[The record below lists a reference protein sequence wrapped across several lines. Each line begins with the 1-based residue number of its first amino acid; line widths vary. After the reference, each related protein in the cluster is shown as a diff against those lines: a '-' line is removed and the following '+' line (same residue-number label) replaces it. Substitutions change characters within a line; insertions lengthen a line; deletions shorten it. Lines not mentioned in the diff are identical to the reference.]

1 MGILTD
7 PSEIILKSNNWSD
20 FLQRLNELGSSPE
33 NNKIKG
39 NAFEYLTKYFLLS
52 EPTFAVNIEQIF
64 HHSELPA
71 SIIDDLKL
79 PNPEVGVD
87 LIAKYN
93 DGNYCAIQCK
103 FHQNRITNVNYNELS
118 TFFSVT
124 QRHETYSK
132 LSHRLICTSSNEVS
146 NRVRNIHPDKLGFLT
161 YSDFSSL
168 DESSFEKIHSL
179 IYGKKFS
186 YKKFNPR
193 QHQINAISNTHEH
206 FKINEFTKGKI
217 IHPCGS
223 GKSLTAYWCAKK
235 LNVKNILIAV
245 PSLALVKQTLNV
257 WATQSL
263 ADQIKIDYIAI
274 CSDQDVSQT
283 DDPLMKKHDI
293 GISVTTDKYQVQAFL
308 KKPSNADMRVILTTY
323 QSSEVIIS
331 AVNESEFIFDLGIF
345 DEAHKTTGDKSRR
358 FSLLLQEQNIYIK
371 NKIFMT
377 ATERQFKG
385 NSDNLISMDD
395 DEIYGDIIDQLSFKK
410 ALEQEPPILCDY
422 KLVTVAFT
430 KKDIEE
436 VILNNGLVKIN
447 GKDYSFNE
455 DGSTIAALLAHRKL
469 SKERNI
475 KHAISFHKNISR
487 AQEFTQLN
495 NLLNDQHDFVNIA
508 GFHVSGKMG
517 TSARNFEIE
526 KFRDSENAIISN
538 ARCLTEGVDI
548 PIVDA
553 VVFADSKKS
562 LIDIV
567 QASGRAMRTHPLK
580 NLGYI
585 IIPVILDGSDDMVN
599 NAFKQLINVVAAL
612 GINDERIID
621 EAKEIIRSKQ
631 YGSGEILE
639 FEQYSPDIEISF
651 DKLIED
657 IQIKIWDRLSFA
669 KSVVGESEF
678 KKWMKN
684 ETDLSKSSRDKY
696 SNAIRKI
703 SNDLIKMDMANSSLE
718 EIIESGNLENLKN
731 KYFSIDKHNRENKRG
746 HNMLSSG
753 FKRLMQYQSFRN
765 QQKEFKSN
773 TSNI

>member
-1 MGILTD
+1 MNVTKD
-7 PSEIILKSNNWSD
+7 PFEIILKSKSWKS
-20 FLQRLNELGSSPE
+20 FLQNLDELGDSPE
-33 NNKIKG
+33 YKKIKG
-39 NAFEYLTKYFLLS
+39 NAFEYLTKFYLLL
-52 EPTFAVNIEQIF
+52 EPSFAVSIDQIF
-64 HHSELPA
+64 HNSELPA
-71 SIIDDLKL
+71 SIIDELKL
-79 PNPEVGVD
+79 PNPEIGVD

-103 FHQNRITNVNYNELS
+103 FHQDRNTNVTYNELS

-124 QRHETYSK
+124 QRHETYNK
-132 LSHRLICTSSNEVS
+132 LSHRLICTSSNEIT
-146 NRVRNIHPDKLGFLT
+146 NRVRDIHPEKLGFLT
-161 YSDFSSL
+161 FSDFSSF
-168 DESSFEKIHSL
+168 DESYFEKIHDL
-179 IYGKKFS
+179 INGKKSS
-186 YKKFNPR
+186 YKKLNPR
-193 QHQINAISNTHEH
+193 PHQINAISNAFEH
-206 FKINEFTKGKI
+206 FRINVLSKGKI

-245 PSLALVKQTLNV
+245 PSLALVRQTLNV
-257 WATQSL
+257 WSKQSL
-263 ADQIKIDYIAI
+263 ADQIKIEYIAI
-274 CSDQDVSQT
+274 CSDQDVSQI
-283 DDPLMKKHDI
+283 DDPLMNKHDI
-293 GISVTTDKYQVQAFL
+293 GISVTTSKKQIQKFL
-308 KKPSNADMRVILTTY
+308 EKSSYGDMRVILTTY
-323 QSSEVIIS
+323 QSSEVVIS
-331 AVNESEFIFDLGIF
+331 AANDSGFIFDLGIF

-358 FSLLLQEQNIYIK
+358 FSLLLQDQNIHIK

-395 DEIYGDIIDQLSFKK
+395 DEIYGNIIDQLSFRK
-410 ALEQEPPILCDY
+410 ALEQQPPILCDY
-422 KLVTVAFT
+422 KVITVSFT
-430 KKDIEE
+430 KKDIEQ
-436 VILNNGLVKIN
+436 VISNNDFVKIN

-487 AQEFTQLN
+487 AKEFTQLN
-495 NLLNDQHDFVNIA
+495 NLLNNQLGFVNVS

-526 KFRDSENAIISN
+526 KFRESENAIISN

-585 IIPVILDGSDDMVN
+585 IISVILDETGDTVN
-599 NAFKQLINVVAAL
+599 DAFKQLVDVVAAL
-612 GINDERIID
+612 GISDERVID
-621 EAKEIIRSKQ
+621 EAKEVVKSKKF
-631 YGSGEILE
+631 GSREILE
-639 FEQYSPDIEISF
+639 FEEYSPDVEISF

-684 ETDLSKSSRDKY
+684 ETELSESSRDKY
-696 SNAIRKI
+696 SSAIRKI

-718 EIIESGNLENLKN
+718 EIIEKGNLENLKD
-731 KYFSIDKHNRENKRG
+731 KYFSIDQYNRENKRG
-746 HNMLSSG
+746 HNMLSSS
-753 FKRLMQYQSFRN
+753 FQRLIEYQNFRN
-765 QQKEFKSN
+765 QQ
-773 TSNI
+773 